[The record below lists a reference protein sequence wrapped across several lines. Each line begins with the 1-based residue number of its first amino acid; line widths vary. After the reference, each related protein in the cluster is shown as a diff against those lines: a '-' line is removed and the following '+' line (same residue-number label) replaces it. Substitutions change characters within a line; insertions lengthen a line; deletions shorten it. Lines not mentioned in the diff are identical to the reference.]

1 MYDGNV
7 LWTTVKRDGTGAQGK
22 GTWWKTP
29 PSLSVSVQ
37 RWRKKLEQEEL
48 SEEYTRKKRPEC
60 WHMPSP
66 GLWEEEERRHQ
77 RVGHP
82 EEEARDAKKG
92 QFPRER
98 EHIRCIRDAE

>member
-60 WHMPSP
+60 WHMHAITRIMGGGREKAP
-66 GLWEEEERRHQ
+66 WTQ
-77 RVGHP
+77 W
-82 EEEARDAKKG
+82 KK
-92 QFPRER
+92 EKVV
-98 EHIRCIRDAE
+98 